1 MIECC
6 RGIGGYTSNIAKN
19 KMDVMC
25 IEGYTSNIA
34 RNKMDVGNRRYWKL
48 KIREIEDTGNRRY
61 WKSKILGNM
70 GGSYYSKNIL

>member
-34 RNKMDVGNRRYWKL
+34 KNKMDVMCIEGYTSNIAKNKMDVGNRRYWK
-48 KIREIEDTGNRRY
+48 
-61 WKSKILGNM
+61 SKILEIENTGN
-70 GGSYYSKNIL
+70 